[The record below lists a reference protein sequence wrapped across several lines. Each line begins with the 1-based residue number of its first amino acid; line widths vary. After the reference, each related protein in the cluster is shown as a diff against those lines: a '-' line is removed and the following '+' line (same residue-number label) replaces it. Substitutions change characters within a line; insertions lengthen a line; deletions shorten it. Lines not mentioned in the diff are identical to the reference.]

1 MARSRGKTPARKM
14 KPVFLVLC
22 EGETEEA
29 YLGYLRQ
36 TYRSPIKIVPKVTGD
51 SICPKLVAKKRK
63 EVKLSSNE
71 HIKVFLM
78 YDRDVEA
85 INSKIDECKGVF
97 LFSNPCV
104 ELWFLLH
111 NKEIGFFL
119 KTEACIAAL
128 KRVGGAWANYQKP
141 IITET
146 QKTDLTEKVQQA
158 IDNAKKLTLFANP
171 STSIYLLVETILAT
185 L

>member
-1 MARSRGKTPARKM
+1 M

-51 SICPKLVAKKRK
+51 SICQQLVIRKMK
-63 EVKLSSNE
+63 EVKLSPTE
-71 HIKVFLM
+71 RIMVFLM

-85 INSKIDECKGVF
+85 INDKIDKCKGVF

-111 NKEIGFFL
+111 NKAIM
-119 KTEACIAAL
+119 TSMNSDTCINAL
-128 KRVGGAWANYQKP
+128 RKVGGVWSNYEKSV
-141 IITET
+141 ITET
-146 QKTDLTEKVQQA
+146 QKADVTGKVFKA
-158 IDNAKKLTLFANP
+158 IINAQKLSLYDNP
-171 STSIYLLVETILAT
+171 STSIYKLVEAILDSVM
-185 L
+185 